1 MALPEPAI
9 ASTKAKPSNPEPMP
23 NEITAAPAPF
33 EIPLFRRI
41 WIANVMSQFGGQMQ
55 SVGAAW
61 LMVQLGGSHTQIA
74 LVAASVTL
82 PILLIALVAGAV
94 ADNYSRRSVMLV
106 AQIYMF
112 ALSVTLCGLAW
123 AGLLTPWLL
132 LTFTFLIGCGMAMNA
147 PSWQATVGDIV
158 PRGTIADAVAMN
170 SMGFNIARSAG
181 PALGGAIVAA
191 FGAAA
196 TFTLNAISYVGLI
209 AVLFRW
215 KPAGPQKPRLRESLG
230 NAMLAGVQY
239 VALSPPIRRTMVRG
253 ALFGIGGGSITS
265 LMPLVAKDLVH
276 GGAAT
281 FGLLLGAF
289 GGGAVLG
296 AISNRRLH
304 RHFTNETAARISVG
318 MVIASMI
325 IIATSRYLPIT
336 MLGLLLGGGGWL
348 ITVATMNVAVQ
359 MSAPRWVVGRALSIY
374 QMATFGAMAASSW
387 TSGLLSES
395 FGVAGALL
403 IMAGL
408 MIAAFGVGLSFRL
421 PEVDHL
427 NLEPVGRWRTPDVK
441 VQIEPRSG
449 PIRVSIH
456 YRISEAD
463 IPAFIAVMGE
473 RRRVRRRD
481 GAQGWILSRDLEDPE
496 VWIEQYRFARWTE
509 YVLHNER
516 RTHADDENLEAIK
529 ALHKGP
535 WPPEVHRF
543 LERQVNSLTIDPG
556 LPIDTTIDP
565 TRSS

>member
-1 MALPEPAI
+1 
-9 ASTKAKPSNPEPMP
+9 MP

-215 KPAGPQKPRLRESLG
+215 KPAGPQHRLD
-230 NAMLAGVQY
+230 AGQ
-239 VALSPPIRRTMVRG
+239 T
-253 ALFGIGGGSITS
+253 
-265 LMPLVAKDLVH
+265 
-276 GGAAT
+276 
-281 FGLLLGAF
+281 
-289 GGGAVLG
+289 
-296 AISNRRLH
+296 
-304 RHFTNETAARISVG
+304 
-318 MVIASMI
+318 
-325 IIATSRYLPIT
+325 
-336 MLGLLLGGGGWL
+336 
-348 ITVATMNVAVQ
+348 
-359 MSAPRWVVGRALSIY
+359 
-374 QMATFGAMAASSW
+374 
-387 TSGLLSES
+387 
-395 FGVAGALL
+395 
-403 IMAGL
+403 
-408 MIAAFGVGLSFRL
+408 
-421 PEVDHL
+421 
-427 NLEPVGRWRTPDVK
+427 
-441 VQIEPRSG
+441 
-449 PIRVSIH
+449 
-456 YRISEAD
+456 
-463 IPAFIAVMGE
+463 
-473 RRRVRRRD
+473 RVRRQGLGRAMM
-481 GAQGWILSRDLEDPE
+481 GAARLPGRPSTSSGRAASLGAAAGANRAQGP
-496 VWIEQYRFARWTE
+496 
-509 YVLHNER
+509 R
-516 RTHADDENLEAIK
+516 R
-529 ALHKGP
+529 
-535 WPPEVHRF
+535 
-543 LERQVNSLTIDPG
+543 PG
-556 LPIDTTIDP
+556 
-565 TRSS
+565 